1 MRTDL
6 NPLASYGYRD
16 ILDKAGLDFFGG
28 EFQDQMTLAS
38 TAGEGS
44 TGRIWVAATGA
55 PVVTLE
61 GHDDAVTTLAYAP
74 AGDRL
79 VTGSRD
85 GTVRVWSAATGESVA
100 TMAGRLEAMT
110 SLAVAPDGAN
120 VTVVS
125 DGDKVTVWRVATGER
140 VAELRGRVSLRQAD
154 GASLWPIPPRLLTRV
169 GCQRL
174 GQFTRG
180 YAEVAEICEPLVAT
194 ARSL

>member
-1 MRTDL
+1 MSEHDDSEKTLEATPERRKKAREDGQFPRSRDAAAVAASL
-6 NPLASYGYRD
+6 AVLAGLMVFQKQLGAELRELASACFSQTDQLRS
-16 ILDKAGLDFFGG
+16 AGV
-28 EFQDQMTLAS
+28 TRI
-38 TAGEGS
+38 AGQ
-44 TGRIWVAATGA
+44 
-55 PVVTLE
+55 
-61 GHDDAVTTLAYAP
+61 
-74 AGDRL
+74 
-79 VTGSRD
+79 
-85 GTVRVWSAATGESVA
+85 
-100 TMAGRLEAMT
+100 AMT
-110 SLAVAPDGAN
+110 SLAFAPGGAN

-180 YAEVAEICEPLVAT
+180 YAEVAEICDPLVAT